1 MSPLKTTGI
10 EELKELVS
18 IRKRESKALFDS
30 KNYSGSYYLA
40 GYIIEC
46 ALKVCIAKKFN
57 KHVIPDKKFVNE
69 IYCHDLDKLLQLSD
83 LQNELN
89 RKSKSDASF
98 ERYWAVIKDWSEQK
112 RYETTSSRA
121 LAFDIYKAITSR
133 KSGVLVWIKQYW

>member
-1 MSPLKTTGI
+1 M
-10 EELKELVS
+10 
-18 IRKRESKALFDS
+18 
-30 KNYSGSYYLA
+30 
-40 GYIIEC
+40 
-46 ALKVCIAKKFN
+46 
-57 KHVIPDKKFVNE
+57 IPDKKFVNE